1 MSSSKLLPVRYP
13 EITCFPYYADVLS
26 IVGATSD
33 YYTSWMLSN
42 FIQLSSHPDFERNGI
57 LKFDFFQPWITW
69 SPFYCPLIDV
79 QIINKEML
87 HVMNKSDILSFIT
100 DAIDMEFYVHM
111 KVNHKYLS
119 ISNSYQKWDMGHD
132 LLIFGFNKENR
143 TLDVA
148 DNFYGKFE
156 YKKCSFEE
164 FLEAYIHVAKSNL
177 GNYEKVL
184 LIKANKTAKCDFDLL
199 RVVDSLN
206 DFLASRDTR
215 IRDHQS
221 LTWAGDL
228 TLGINT
234 YDKMIE
240 YLNLLLEGKTACD
253 HKPFHVLWEHK
264 KCMVQRI
271 EFMIN
276 NQLISEKKFHALY
289 KEIEKKTKTFRNVI
303 IKYSMK
309 PAPKSIQYII
319 SELKAMKLME
329 SALIHE
335 ILEQIYINSSKL
347 DQIILGNNM
356 NTNYRW
362 ELRSRGNPFEHT
374 HFMQK

>member
-33 YYTSWMLSN
+33 YYAPWVLSN
-42 FIQLSSHPDFERNGI
+42 FIQLSSHPDHERNGI
-57 LKFDFFQPWITW
+57 LKLDFFQPWVTW

-87 HVMNKSDILSFIT
+87 HVMNKSDVITFIT

-111 KVNHKYLS
+111 KVNHKYLP
-119 ISNSYQKWDMGHD
+119 ISRVYQKRDMGHD
-132 LLIFGFNKENR
+132 LLIFGFDKELR
-143 TLDVA
+143 ILDVA
-148 DNFYGKFE
+148 DNFTGKFE
-156 YKKCSFEE
+156 YKKCTFEE
-164 FLEAYIHVAKSNL
+164 FLEAYNHQAITNL

-184 LIKANKTAKCDFDLL
+184 LIKANKTAKYEFDLL
-199 RVVDSLN
+199 KIADSLN

-215 IRDHQS
+215 IRDDQS

-234 YDKMIE
+234 YDKIIE
-240 YLNLLLEGKTACD
+240 HLDLLLEGKTFYD

-264 KCMVQRI
+264 RCMVQRI
-271 EFMIN
+271 ELMMD
-276 NQLISEKKFHALY
+276 KKIIREQRILASY
-289 KEIEKKTKTFRNVI
+289 KEIEDKTLIFRNI
-303 IKYSMK
+303 ILKYSMK
-309 PAPKSIQYII
+309 PDPGSIHNLK
-319 SELKAMKLME
+319 SELQAMKLSE

-335 ILEQIYINSSKL
+335 ILEQIQRNVAQS

-356 NTNYRW
+356 NANFRW
-362 ELRSRGNPFEHT
+362 ELRAGAR
-374 HFMQK
+374 